1 MVNLVNL
8 RTHQPSQ
15 RKETSISK
23 TTAITSTENL
33 NPSPFE
39 GSSVGSSEI
48 GGGPS
53 SSLIARQVL
62 HNPRPIYPLLSRKLR
77 EQGLVMIKLCV
88 NQGGFVDE
96 ASVSRSSGFQ
106 SLDRSALATLSQWR
120 FLPLSSTLNSSS
132 QCFQAPVHFSLEGQH
147 LTNCNTVD
155 SDLKYIRSAE
165 IFPKTVSS
173 ETLLGRSKQ
182 MFITH
187 DGHTYQLRI
196 TKLGKLILTK

>member
-15 RKETSISK
+15 RKETSMAK

-33 NPSPFE
+33 NPRPSE
-39 GSSVGSSEI
+39 ESSVSSSER
-48 GGGPS
+48 GGGHS
-53 SSLIARQVL
+53 LSLIPRHVL
-62 HNPRPIYPLLSRKLR
+62 HNPKPIYPLLSRKLR

-120 FLPLSSTLNSSS
+120 FLPLSSAFNQSS
-132 QCFQAPVHFSLEGQH
+132 QCFQAPVHFSLEG
-147 LTNCNTVD
+147 
-155 SDLKYIRSAE
+155 
-165 IFPKTVSS
+165 
-173 ETLLGRSKQ
+173 
-182 MFITH
+182 
-187 DGHTYQLRI
+187 
-196 TKLGKLILTK
+196 